1 MHVFIPKALTR
12 SLGVFD
18 PWGNAVAFTLDLLSS
33 LATQGTEQFLLLWV
47 NPDSAAKPSAG
58 SPDP

>member
-1 MHVFIPKALTR
+1 MHTFISKALTR

-33 LATQGTEQFLLLWV
+33 LATQGIEQFLPL
-47 NPDSAAKPSAG
+47 
-58 SPDP
+58 